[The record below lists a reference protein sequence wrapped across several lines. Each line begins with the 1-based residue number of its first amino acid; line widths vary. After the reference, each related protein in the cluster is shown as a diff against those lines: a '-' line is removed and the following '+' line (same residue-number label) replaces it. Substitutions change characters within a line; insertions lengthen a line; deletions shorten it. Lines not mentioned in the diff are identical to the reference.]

1 MKRKA
6 FIKTVIFA
14 GAGVLLL
21 PGQNYAERKP
31 KNPLFRPEPSE
42 WKADELNIAWIG
54 HSTMLINL
62 YGTLILTDPVLFDR
76 VGPRLLGSTY
86 GPIRYIYPALSREE
100 MPRPDV
106 ILISHAHFDHMDK
119 RTLKFLTD
127 KYPEKI
133 ECITARNTSDIIDDL
148 RWKSLNELDWNQES
162 KTCDTIFTGVEV
174 KHNGWRWPFEMDRQ
188 DTVKGRSF
196 NGYLIEKNN
205 FKIFFAGDTAF
216 SDLFRS
222 LKKEDVDVAIFPI
235 GGYVPKEQYH
245 CNPEEALIMADKFI
259 EAKYF
264 IPMHCK
270 TFDTDDELEKPL
282 IWLNKIKNKYKTRIV
297 IDDIGQTFS
306 LK

>member
-6 FIKTVIFA
+6 FIKTVILGGA
-14 GAGVLLL
+14 GALFL
-21 PGQNYAERKP
+21 PRQISAERKP
-31 KNPLFRPEPSE
+31 KTPLFKPEPSE
-42 WKADELNIAWIG
+42 WKSDETNIAWIG

-62 YGTLILTDPVLFDR
+62 YGTLILTDPVLSDR

-86 GPIRYIYPALSREE
+86 GPIRYVYPALSKEE

-127 KYPEKI
+127 KYPDKI

-148 RWKSLNELDWNQES
+148 KWKSLNELDWDSMLTSN
-162 KTCDTIFTGVEV
+162 DANFYAVEV

-188 DTVKGRSF
+188 DTIRGRSF

-216 SDLFRS
+216 TDLFRS
-222 LKKEDVDVAIFPI
+222 LKKENVDVAIFPV

-245 CNPEEALIMADKFI
+245 CNPEEALMMADKFI
-259 EAKYF
+259 GAEYF

-282 IWLNKIKNKYKTRIV
+282 IWLNKIKHDYKIRVV
-297 IDDIGQTFS
+297 INDIGQTFS
-306 LK
+306 SK

>member
-1 MKRKA
+1 MERKA
-6 FIKTVIFA
+6 FIKILFYA
-14 GAGVLLL
+14 GGAVLFSPGKSLAG
-21 PGQNYAERKP
+21 RKP
-31 KNPLFRPEPSE
+31 KYPLFKPEPQKWNDNE
-42 WKADELNIAWIG
+42 INIAWIG

-86 GPIRYIYPALSREE
+86 GPIRYVYPALSREE
-100 MPRPDV
+100 MPLPDV

-127 KYPEKI
+127 KYPEQI

-148 RWKSLNELDWNQES
+148 NWKSLNELDWNS
-162 KTCDTIFTGVEV
+162 KLTSNEANFYAVEV

-205 FKIFFAGDTAF
+205 FKICFAGDTAF
-216 SDLFRS
+216 TDLFKS
-222 LKKEDVDVAIFPI
+222 LKKENVDIAIFPV

-245 CNPEEALIMADKFI
+245 CNPEEALIMANEFMG
-259 EAKYF
+259 AKYF

-282 IWLNKIKNKYKTRIV
+282 IWLNKIKDKYKTRVV